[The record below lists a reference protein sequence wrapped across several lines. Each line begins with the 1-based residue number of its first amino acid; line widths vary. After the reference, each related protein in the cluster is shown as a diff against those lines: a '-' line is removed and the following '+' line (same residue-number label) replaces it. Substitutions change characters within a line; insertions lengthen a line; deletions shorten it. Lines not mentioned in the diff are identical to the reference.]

1 MLNILLP
8 VIFAIG
14 IILIALEEKIKIN
27 KAAIAVG
34 MSILMWSLVLF
45 DVENVFDRIVEGGL
59 SKIPKEL
66 VEYAHLEGTLLLEAR
81 DKIIEI
87 ILMDK
92 LGEVA
97 TTLFFVMS
105 VMVIIEL
112 IDSNGGFESI
122 TKNIVTRNK
131 RKLLW
136 IVSFLSFFTAA
147 VLDDIAAAIVVVALL
162 RKLIEDRDDRL
173 IFACVTVIAANA
185 GGSWS
190 PLGDVTTIMLW
201 SSGNVSA
208 LHQITSLFIPALV
221 SLVITIL
228 IAQRYFP
235 KGTSFP
241 ALEAPRHKVNKK
253 YELYGQ
259 MILGIGVLSLICV
272 PVFTEL
278 TGLPPY
284 MGVLG
289 GLALLWCFT
298 DIVLGRIKSKE
309 VKKHN
314 VVNMFG
320 RIDMATI
327 MFFYGVLMS
336 VAAIDVAGILEVMGI
351 YISEAISEPLLISFI
366 IGICS
371 SVLDNV
377 ALVAATMG
385 MYPLS
390 EPDSLGFM
398 ASFVAD
404 SDFWTFLAFCGVT
417 GGSILIIGSATG
429 VTIMGMERVQFSY
442 YLKKFSLIAFLAY
455 VGGGATYLL
464 LNVIF

>member
-45 DVENVFDRIVEGGL
+45 DVENVFDRIIEGGL

-112 IDSNGGFESI
+112 IDSNGGFASI

-136 IVSFLSFFTAA
+136 IVSFLSFFIAA

-235 KGTSFP
+235 KGASFP
-241 ALEAPRHKVNKK
+241 ALEPPRHKVNKK

-259 MILGIGVLSLICV
+259 MILLIGVLSLICV

-289 GLALLWCFT
+289 GLALLWGFT
-298 DIVLGRIKSKE
+298 DIVLGRIKSKQI
-309 VKKHN
+309 KKLN

-385 MYPLS
+385 MYPLT
-390 EPDSLGFM
+390 EPGSVGLM

-442 YLKKFSLIAFLAY
+442 YLKKFSLIALLAY